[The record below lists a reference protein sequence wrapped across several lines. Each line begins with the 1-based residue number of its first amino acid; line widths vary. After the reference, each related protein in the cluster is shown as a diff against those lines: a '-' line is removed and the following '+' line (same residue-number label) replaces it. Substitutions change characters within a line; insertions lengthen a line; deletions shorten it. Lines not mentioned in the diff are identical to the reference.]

1 MNIQDLKKKL
11 AELLKE
17 HPDIG
22 ENMTG
27 KVEINMNNGGVSK
40 VYINKELK

>member
-1 MNIQDLKKKL
+1 MNIRDLKKKL

-27 KVEINMNNGGVSK
+27 KIEINMNNGGVSK